1 MDKTLRNS
9 LHKLQE
15 IDNFSGI
22 VKIAGDYSVIVLAI
36 CLSYLNPCFYPISL
50 LLIGSRLRA
59 LENLTHEAS
68 HQQLFQNHAANDWI
82 ASIFCAFPTQVSLWQ
97 YRKAHKEHHL
107 HLGEPER
114 DPDLVK
120 YGYLPLPRKQ
130 LTKHLF
136 SIFSGLYDLKSNL
149 VSFFQCFIQPGS
161 KIELLARLGWWS
173 VCLTLVTITHCW
185 WGFFLFY
192 VVPFLITYRIVR
204 QLVDMSEHILD
215 PSVPHPTRNVLC
227 HPAMLFLIYPHGDF
241 LHLTHHLYPAIP
253 GSALPKAHSLLLTD
267 PDYAKIPP
275 FKSYFMGKDSVLSSA
290 FSVTNP

>member
-36 CLSYLNPCFYPISL
+36 GLSYLNPCFYPISL

-114 DPDLVK
+114 DPYLVK

-149 VSFFQCFIQPGS
+149 VSFFQCFIRP
-161 KIELLARLGWWS
+161 LA
-173 VCLTLVTITHCW
+173 
-185 WGFFLFY
+185 
-192 VVPFLITYRIVR
+192 
-204 QLVDMSEHILD
+204 
-215 PSVPHPTRNVLC
+215 
-227 HPAMLFLIYPHGDF
+227 
-241 LHLTHHLYPAIP
+241 
-253 GSALPKAHSLLLTD
+253 K
-267 PDYAKIPP
+267 
-275 FKSYFMGKDSVLSSA
+275 
-290 FSVTNP
+290 